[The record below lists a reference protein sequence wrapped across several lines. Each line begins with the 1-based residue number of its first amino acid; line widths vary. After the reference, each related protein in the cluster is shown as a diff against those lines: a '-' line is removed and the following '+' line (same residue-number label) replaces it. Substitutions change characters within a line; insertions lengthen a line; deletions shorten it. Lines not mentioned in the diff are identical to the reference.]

1 MVDMTTIEDV
11 QVLTVCDPTLGPVLD
26 VVQDVV
32 LVGVKD
38 VHGRVGY
45 GESQTSPALVA
56 AVLAAPANRVM
67 SKSLKSLVIGR
78 SCIEVE
84 EIMSDLRDVTRVVG
98 REGLVSHALSA
109 LEVALWDL
117 RGQDEREPL
126 WRLLSRPAVEA
137 PGPRAYG
144 TTWFS
149 DSRPLLRE
157 SLAAMKARAL
167 SGIKVA
173 YRSDAAP
180 SVDQEA
186 SVLRWLRKELGPSAG
201 LFVDWQSQGSLDD
214 LLQRLELYEEVSLGW
229 IEEPF
234 DRDGLEDY
242 EKLATRSSTPLAAG
256 ESETRLVGLRA
267 FLDTGVTVLQPDL
280 GRCGLRVATQAADI
294 GKTAGA
300 SVVPHQWGSDLNRAV
315 NVHWAIAQGLEL
327 TERRLDPAPL
337 VDSLI
342 HWDLPMGKERY
353 HLPTEGGLGIE
364 LNATA
369 FQRLN

>member
-1 MVDMTTIEDV
+1 MVDMTTIDDV
-11 QVLTVCDPTLGPVLD
+11 QVLTVRDPTLGPLLD

-32 LVGVKD
+32 LVGVRD

-56 AVLAAPANRVM
+56 AVLAAQANRVM
-67 SKSLKSLVIGR
+67 RTSLKSLVIGR
-78 SCIEVE
+78 SCTQVE
-84 EIMSDLRDVTRVVG
+84 EIMADLREVTRVVG

-109 LEVALWDL
+109 LEAALWDL
-117 RGQDEREPL
+117 RGQAEGEPL

-137 PGPRAYG
+137 RGPRAYG

-149 DSRPLLRE
+149 DSRRLLEE
-157 SLAAMKARAL
+157 SLAALRAHAL
-167 SGIKVA
+167 SGMKIA

-186 SVLRWLRKELGPSAG
+186 SVLRWLRRELGPSAG

-214 LLQRLELYEEVSLGW
+214 LLRRLELYEEVALGW

-234 DRDGLEDY
+234 DRDGLDDY
-242 EKLATRSSTPLAAG
+242 EKLATSSSTQLAAG
-256 ESETRLVGLRA
+256 ESETRLVGFRA
-267 FLDTGVTVLQPDL
+267 FLDAGVTILQPDL

-294 GKTAGA
+294 GKAAGA
-300 SVVPHQWGSDLNRAV
+300 SVVPHQWGSNLNRAV
-315 NVHWAIAQGLEL
+315 NVHWAIAQGLDL
-327 TERRLDPAPL
+327 TERRVDPAPL

-342 HWDLPMGKERY
+342 HWDAPMDNKRY
-353 HLPTEGGLGIE
+353 HLPTRGGLGIE
-364 LNATA
+364 LNASA